1 MSANWAE
8 EDRTCQ
14 RKRHRDVYL

>member
-8 EDRTCQ
+8 EDRTRQ